1 MTHFIKIDGVSHMAI
16 QGQTGYLLSTG
27 GYVPNSAAI
36 RDREAEEA
44 YETLKNKVP
53 AVVAYL
59 ADKKVSVFHRPDGQ
73 YSAWIKGAEVGQSP
87 NPVLALLV
95 AAVMAMEHEG
105 FEGWSDDSECI
116 DAMNALDEAVIKGY
130 HCDVWVDTNKSRQYY
145 YCLVNGG
152 IRAWGLDPLIVL
164 VEGLVA

>member
-1 MTHFIKIDGVSHMAI
+1 MTHFVSIEGVPYMATPFRTGVYMLHSGRKVLIKD
-16 QGQTGYLLSTG
+16 
-27 GYVPNSAAI
+27 AI

-59 ADKKVSVFHRPDGQ
+59 ADKKVSVFQNPDKS

-95 AAVMAMEHEG
+95 AAVMALEHEK
-105 FEGWSDDSECI
+105 FEGWAGDWECI

-130 HCDVWVDTNKSRQYY
+130 HSEVWVDRNKGGNY
-145 YCLVNGG
+145 YCLVDGE
-152 IRAWGLDPLIVL
+152 IRTWDNNPFIALIG
-164 VEGLVA
+164 GLVA